1 MLLCA
6 SFFIGRILVVRHPEH
21 MMRLEHD
28 VTKLFDSRSRVG
40 LTKVTYLHRMDSPR
54 VIILL
59 SCCHFVV
66 AWRCDGRIFFLK
78 DRYNWLPARRRTM
91 IPLVYCHGYINAR
104 QGPRRCNNAKRRGTA
119 GAILGL
125 ARFRDFCVAL
135 YLNHL

>member
-21 MMRLEHD
+21 MMMLEHD
-28 VTKLFDSRSRVG
+28 VTKLFDSRLRFG

-54 VIILL
+54 VVILL

-66 AWRCDGRIFFLK
+66 ACRCDGCIFFLK

-91 IPLVYCHGYINAR
+91 IPLVSCHGYINAV
-104 QGPRRCNNAKRRGTA
+104 AKDLVVATTLKEEAR
-119 GAILGL
+119 L
-125 ARFRDFCVAL
+125 ARYWVWRASVTSV
-135 YLNHL
+135 

>member
-1 MLLCA
+1 MLLRA

-28 VTKLFDSRSRVG
+28 VTKLFDSRPRVG

-91 IPLVYCHGYINAR
+91 IPLVYCHGYINAV
-104 QGPRRCNNAKRRGTA
+104 AKDLVVATTLKEEAR
-119 GAILGL
+119 L
-125 ARFRDFCVAL
+125 ARYWVWRASVTSV
-135 YLNHL
+135 